1 MKYGGDQV
9 CEAFAYACRRFNNE
23 VGLGVERLGD
33 RLCHLELLWAEFV
46 VGQRAES
53 SVFRE
58 YRVDV
63 TSDVLHVMIIAKKEQ
78 RVKVMKG
85 VVREYAA

>member
-1 MKYGGDQV
+1 
-9 CEAFAYACRRFNNE
+9 
-23 VGLGVERLGD
+23 
-33 RLCHLELLWAEFV
+33 
-46 VGQRAES
+46 
-53 SVFRE
+53 
-58 YRVDV
+58 V